1 MLQASSSFGSEINID
16 WSFLIARQYFQQPM
30 QVDFQAM
37 KPHSTRK
44 AFYKSEMMDFVVK
57 IICLNFH
64 MALKM
69 HRVLPVLEVNYE
81 LFDPCFAKAL
91 CAGKKNCTECTLL
104 IESP

>member
-1 MLQASSSFGSEINID
+1 
-16 WSFLIARQYFQQPM
+16 M